1 MWVIYKNTNIEISE
15 QLYTLRK
22 QESTS
27 SKCLL
32 VTMLSAQMLFSN
44 YVECSL
50 STNIFIYVG
59 IQEIPTLESKE

>member
-1 MWVIYKNTNIEISE
+1 MNEQSLSRQCESFIKRLSYIEISE

-32 VTMLSAQMLFSN
+32 VTMLSANACQ
-44 YVECSL
+44 
-50 STNIFIYVG
+50 
-59 IQEIPTLESKE
+59 

>member
-1 MWVIYKNTNIEISE
+1 MNEPSLNRQCELFIKIEISE

-32 VTMLSAQMLFSN
+32 VTMLSANAFQ
-44 YVECSL
+44 
-50 STNIFIYVG
+50 
-59 IQEIPTLESKE
+59 

>member
-32 VTMLSAQMLFSN
+32 VTMLSANAFQ
-44 YVECSL
+44 
-50 STNIFIYVG
+50 
-59 IQEIPTLESKE
+59 

>member
-1 MWVIYKNTNIEISE
+1 MKEQSLNRQCELFIERLNIEISE

-32 VTMLSAQMLFSN
+32 VPM
-44 YVECSL
+44 L
-50 STNIFIYVG
+50 STNAF
-59 IQEIPTLESKE
+59 Q